1 MRRLSVGGFAALMI
15 VLLGGGCGDDDAN
28 ADAADIDDGLPR
40 VVTTVAPITSIAAN
54 IGGDLVDISGLV
66 PDGTDSHTFEPPPSA
81 ARTLSQADVLFLNG
95 LALEEPTRALAES
108 NLPEHAELVL
118 LGEATITPD
127 EYVYDFSFPEE
138 AGNPNPHLW
147 TNPPMAKR
155 YGEIIMETLS
165 DADPDNADTYAANYD
180 AFAAKVDELDAAMV
194 EATETVSADQ
204 RKLLTYHDSWPYFAE
219 QYGWEVIGAIQ
230 PAHFGEPTASEVAA
244 LARQIEDEG
253 VAATFGSEVF
263 PSPVLELLGSETG
276 VRYVDELEDDDLPG
290 EPGDEEHSWFGLMR
304 ANFVTMVDALGGDAG
319 ALEAVDISFDVPDT
333 AVYPQ

>member
-1 MRRLSVGGFAALMI
+1 MGTFVVPVIM
-15 VLLGGGCGDDDAN
+15 LLGGACGDDDAN
-28 ADAADIDDGLPR
+28 ADTADNDDGRLQ
-40 VVTTVAPITSIAAN
+40 VVTTVAPITSIAAD

-66 PDGTDSHTFEPPPSA
+66 PDGADSHTFEPPPSA
-81 ARTLSQADVLFLNG
+81 AQTLSQADVLFLNG

-108 NLPEHAELVL
+108 NLPARAELVL
-118 LGEATITPD
+118 LGEETITPD

-155 YGEIIMETLS
+155 YGEIIKDTLS
-165 DADPDNADTYAANYD
+165 DADPDNADAYVANYD

-194 EATETVSADQ
+194 GATQTVPADQ
-204 RKLLTYHDSWPYFAE
+204 RKLLTYHDSWPYLAVH
-219 QYGWEVIGAIQ
+219 YGWEVIGAIQ

-253 VAATFGSEVF
+253 VIAIFGSEVF
-263 PSPVLELLGSETG
+263 PSPVLEQLGRETD

-304 ANFVTMVDALGGDAG
+304 ANFVTMVDALGGDA
-319 ALEAVDISFDVPDT
+319 APLEAVDISFDVPDA